1 MLKSYRRPI
10 RRSAGIPRLLID
22 GVGEIF
28 SLEGRVL
35 FAPSDLLEQ
44 FRNIR
49 RCIVSQKAWRRDGS
63 LRRR

>member
-1 MLKSYRRPI
+1 LPYAEWGAAMLKSY
-10 RRSAGIPRLLID
+10 GIPRLLID

-49 RCIVSQKAWRRDGS
+49 RCIVSQKA
-63 LRRR
+63 LAA